1 MEEVK
6 EELVEKKYILKTPKA
21 PDVFILANII
31 GKIGVN
37 KFTTCLKDDEVQNL
51 IKDVAKKKSISNED
65 ISMVAGIGVFTSIA
79 QIVLEGMPKCE
90 EDVYKLLSNTS
101 NLSLDEVKDL
111 DGVTFV
117 EMIIDFFK
125 SNMDFIKAASKLVK

>member
-6 EELVEKKYILKTPKA
+6 EELVEKKYILHTPKA
-21 PDVFILANII
+21 PDIFVLASII

-37 KFTTCLKDDEVQNL
+37 KFATCLKDDEVQNL
-51 IKDVAKKKSISNED
+51 IKDITKKKSISNED

-90 EDVYKLLSNTS
+90 EDVYRLLSNTS
-101 NLSLDEVKDL
+101 NLSLNEVKDL